1 MMESLSKVVRRQPTK
16 GAKLECFEC
25 HIQAHILFVTMISGP
40 ISVQTSSEIL
50 ILARYSATASLNHL
64 QCTGFSHKKKIHF
77 VQYLAGHIGW
87 LDKIEEVRGRPDK
100 GEHQGD
106 GVGQVH
112 CQLMDIAPTPSCQ
125 ILIFIYPYWSDI
137 DFFYIYPY
145 LSDTDFHLHIFKA
158 DIVIH
163 LVGFQMRELAL

>member
-1 MMESLSKVVRRQPTK
+1 
-16 GAKLECFEC
+16 
-25 HIQAHILFVTMISGP
+25 
-40 ISVQTSSEIL
+40 
-50 ILARYSATASLNHL
+50 
-64 QCTGFSHKKKIHF
+64 
-77 VQYLAGHIGW
+77 
-87 LDKIEEVRGRPDK
+87 
-100 GEHQGD
+100 
-106 GVGQVH
+106 
-112 CQLMDIAPTPSCQ
+112 MDIAPTPSCQ